1 MSVLQR
7 EMFCLGVEP
16 RGGKIARVH
25 AVSPAIESGH
35 VFLPRNAPWLEEY
48 LDEWSV
54 FPAGAHDD
62 MVDSSTQA
70 LSYLLRFSGYT
81 APQRTEEEQRIL
93 DSAQREEEYYLADDV
108 FNPYGGNEYGY

>member
-1 MSVLQR
+1 M
-7 EMFCLGVEP
+7 
-16 RGGKIARVH
+16 GGKEARVH

-35 VFLPRNAPWLEEY
+35 VYIPETAPWLEEY

-70 LSYLLRFSGYT
+70 LSYLLRFSGYV
-81 APQRTEEEQRIL
+81 APKQTEEERMIE
-93 DSAQREEEYYLADDV
+93 DMEQREEESFLGDDMY
-108 FNPYGGNEYGY
+108 NTYDTGEMIYDY